1 MVFLSKVH
9 LSCFLLSY
17 LVAFGGELY
26 QLLRRRTGLTRGLL
40 ITAAAAGLLAHSAYL
55 YNRSSTSGLPPLVG
69 SSHDWLLVLAWLGA
83 VIYTITV
90 CFQARAAISL
100 FILPVLVALVSMAV
114 FVDDSPETVERATAS
129 YRWGMLH
136 ASTLVLGMGSV
147 AAATVCAF
155 MYLLQ
160 FQKLRG
166 GKSWLHRLHLPSLEK
181 LTSLN
186 RSLVV
191 TTVMMLTVGLVTG
204 LILGSSGVKAAD
216 STFRWSD
223 PLVISTVGIWLC
235 LVGYLAWLLPQK
247 EQTGRQVA
255 RLTFLA
261 GGFLLLTI
269 FGLVLLSGGVHGN
282 PAADSEA
289 TTNVISS
296 DNASHSLRLLQ
307 VKERLQS

>member
-1 MVFLSKVH
+1 MLFLSKVQ

-17 LVAFGGELY
+17 LVAFGGELF
-26 QLLRRRTGLTRGLL
+26 QLLRRRTGFTRGLL
-40 ITAAAAGLLAHSAYL
+40 ITVAAAGLLAHSAYL

-83 VIYTITV
+83 VIYTLTV
-90 CFQARAAISL
+90 CFQARVAISL
-100 FILPVLVALVSMAV
+100 FILPILIALVLMAV
-114 FVDDSPETVERATAS
+114 FVDDSRQAVDKAAAS
-129 YRWGMLH
+129 YRWGILH

-147 AAATVCAF
+147 AAATLCAF

-166 GKSWLHRLHLPSLEK
+166 GKSWLHRIQLPSLEK

-186 RSLVV
+186 RMLVV
-191 TTVMMLTVGLVTG
+191 VTVLMLTIGLVTG
-204 LILGSSGVKAAD
+204 LILGSSGVKSAD
-216 STFRWSD
+216 STFQWSD

-269 FGLVLLSGGVHGN
+269 FGLVLLSGGVHG
-282 PAADSEA
+282 SSS
-289 TTNVISS
+289 SS
-296 DNASHSLRLLQ
+296 DAEVSSVHSDDASSLLPA
-307 VKERLQS
+307 KEHARS